1 MSSTRLLGRYLN
13 VATIT
18 PSGGSVVDIKSL
30 ITNLTLTVEKE
41 QDNVSAVSDWWDY
54 PFDISARWRMDIDLM
69 DEPDTAGGSKL
80 RTLIDAA
87 LNNTQVAV
95 VISHA
100 PPSGTAKYN
109 KWTGNG
115 ILSFNHTFPKGSA
128 IVSLSITG
136 QGALTRTAHDA

>member
-13 VATIT
+13 TATIT

-41 QDNVSAVSDWWDY
+41 QDNVAAVSDWWDY

-69 DEPDTAGGSKL
+69 DEPDTLDGSKL
-80 RTLIDAA
+80 RTLLDAA
-87 LNNTQVAV
+87 TGNTQCTV

-109 KWTGNG
+109 KWTGSG
-115 ILSFNHTFPKGSA
+115 ILAFNHSFPKGSA